1 MLPGDIH
8 NLQTAHERTTILYH
22 TTLDIMDAL
31 ASVPGQHRNR
41 VYTFIILRAVISLL
55 GHLRSDYRNALARQ
69 EKKAS

>member
-1 MLPGDIH
+1 MLPGDIR
-8 NLQTAHERTTILYH
+8 NLQDARECATVLYT

-41 VYTFIILRAVISLL
+41 VYTFVILRAVISLL
-55 GHLRSDYRNALARQ
+55 GHLRSDYRDALARQ